1 MSQPGD
7 EAKQNRSNFRG
18 DLEDLAHRLK
28 TNWRAGLLCAF
39 LCAVAGWVLSTPTG
53 LLLSQWSYDLPFRV
67 RGEVFPG
74 EAALVYLDEKSH
86 LDLHQPFDRPWP
98 RQLFARLL
106 DILTAEHAKG
116 VVFDVVFT
124 DPSSDTNADAALVD
138 AIKRNGKVILA
149 ADYRKVGHGTTYGE
163 TEKKFDPPYKPLRR
177 AADSRMG
184 SDFVYPDSDQ
194 EIRRHLPVDPAN
206 DQISSEG
213 WAAASM
219 LNSMVTKDETNKYLP
234 FNINYY
240 GRSGTIPGYSFS
252 DVLMSWQDPTNA
264 FEVPTNAFTGK
275 MVFVGAR
282 TFTKYD
288 GERKDEY
295 PSPFSYISPDNP
307 FQGGVEIQT
316 TAFLNILRNERLF
329 RLRVGLEVPL
339 IIIFGALAGFG
350 LTLMQPLA
358 ASLIAPLLASS
369 VAVIHY
375 FMFLNYHTWFAW
387 EIIVFAQLPIAW
399 VFSVAYNSVQLYVEK
414 QKVEQSLALY
424 LSPKLVKQFAR
435 DPALLKPGAK
445 KQLLTILFSDIA
457 GFTTISEGMDSDQ
470 LALSMNAYFQ
480 TAVQNCIFSTD
491 GTVVKYIGDAIFAF
505 WNAPEAQG
513 DHSYR
518 ACEAALRFRDQ
529 PAQHMNGKELIT
541 RIGLH
546 TGVAN
551 VGNFGSMTR
560 VDYTALGEN
569 INLASRMEGLN
580 KYLGTRVLITEDTQ
594 KVAGPKIITR
604 YLGLFRLKGF
614 EKAVG
619 VYELS
624 GRVEEEAAS
633 RELRERFAQALA
645 ELAKKDFAAA
655 EAAFHRVQEIAPKD
669 GPSEFY
675 LEEIKELRET
685 NLPDD
690 WKGEITLKD
699 K

>member
-1 MSQPGD
+1 MSQPGEEPTQD
-7 EAKQNRSNFRG
+7 RFKIRG
-18 DLEDLAHRLK
+18 GLEEFVSRVK
-28 TNWRAGLLCAF
+28 SNWRAATVCALLCA
-39 LCAVAGWVLSTPTG
+39 AAGWG
-53 LLLSQWSYDLPFRV
+53 LLTPVGLRLAQWSYDLPFRV
-67 RGEVFPG
+67 RGVVHAT
-74 EAALVYLDEKSH
+74 EAGLVYMDEQSH
-86 LDLHQPFDRPWP
+86 QDLNQPFDKPWS
-98 RQLFARLL
+98 RSLHAQLL
-106 DILTAEHAKG
+106 DRLTAQHVRG
-116 VVFDVVFT
+116 VVFDIVFSGQGA
-124 DPSSDTNADAALVD
+124 DPKADEELAK
-138 AIKRNGKVILA
+138 AIKNNGKVILA
-149 ADYRKVGHGTTYGE
+149 ADYRTGGSGTAQSENALT
-163 TEKKFDPPYKPLRR
+163 FDPPYDPFYD
-177 AADSRMG
+177 AADGRLG
-184 SDFVYPDSDQ
+184 SDFVYPDGDQ
-194 EIRRHLPVDPAN
+194 MVRRHLPTDPKN
-206 DQISSEG
+206 DQVSSEG
-213 WAAASM
+213 WAAAALLDSAVTG
-219 LNSMVTKDETNKYLP
+219 NSSNKFLP
-234 FNINYY
+234 FYLDYY
-240 GRSGTIPGYSFS
+240 GPSGTIPNASFS
-252 DVLMSWQDPTNA
+252 KVLNGEIPTN
-264 FEVPTNAFTGK
+264 FFTDK
-275 MVFVGAR
+275 VVFVGAR
-282 TFTKYD
+282 LRTKYS

-295 PSPFSYISPDNP
+295 PSPFSYLTPDTP
-307 FQGGVEIQT
+307 FSGGEEIQA

-329 RLRVGLEVPL
+329 RLPVGVEMLL
-339 IIIFGALAGFG
+339 IVLCGVLAGFG
-350 LTLMQPLA
+350 LTLLRPMA
-358 ASLIAPLLASS
+358 ASITALVLAFCT
-369 VAVIHY
+369 AAINY
-375 FMFLNYHTWFAW
+375 FMFINFQTWFAW
-387 EIIVFAQLPIAW
+387 EIIVLAQLPIAW
-399 VFSVAYNSVQLYVEK
+399 VFSVAFNSVQLYVEK

-424 LSPKLVKQFAR
+424 LSPKLVKQFAK
-435 DPALLKPGAK
+435 DPTLLKPGAR

-457 GFTTISEGMDSDQ
+457 GFTTISEGMDSDH

-505 WNAPEAQG
+505 WNAPELQG

-529 PAQHMNGKELIT
+529 PAQFMNEKELIT

-624 GRVEEEAAS
+624 GRVEEEAGT

-645 ELAKKDFAAA
+645 VLAKKDFTAA
-655 EAAFHRVQEIAPKD
+655 EAAFHRVLEITPKD

-675 LEEIKELRET
+675 LEQLEELRAT
-685 NLPDD
+685 TLPDD